1 MSAGREL
8 ELLTL
13 EVCRRF
19 HLDGWTKSAVA
30 DHFGLS
36 RFQVARMLERARDRG
51 WVRIEIDTPA
61 WVDAEL
67 GDRVRDRLG
76 LRHAVVVRAESPG
89 AMTRAEMA
97 SATARLLESVLTPD
111 DILGLA
117 WSRTIAAAV
126 EHMQV
131 VPRVPVVQLT
141 GALPRPDEGSSVELV
156 RRFASTS
163 GGPAYIFYAPT
174 ILSDET
180 AAKSM
185 REQPEVAGALDR
197 LSTVTVALVA
207 AGGWAAGA
215 STLYD
220 GLPPTERAEVAGF
233 DVLGEISGIFIGPDG
248 ALPRPPISR
257 RLLCPSA
264 GELIAVPH
272 VIAAVPGEHNA
283 AVVRSAVAS
292 GVANSVV
299 ISQSTADDLLN
310 LE

>member
-1 MSAGREL
+1 VSAGREL

-51 WVRIEIDTPA
+51 WVRIEIDAPA

-76 LRHAVVVRAESPG
+76 LRHAVVVRAEVPG

-97 SATARLLESVLTPD
+97 SATARLVESVLTPD

-156 RRFASTS
+156 RRFASNS

-207 AGGWAAGA
+207 AGGWATGA
-215 STLYD
+215 STLHD
-220 GLPPTERAEVAGF
+220 GLTPTERAEVAGF
-233 DVLGEISGIFIGPDG
+233 DVVGEISGIFIGHDG

-264 GELIAVPH
+264 DDLVAVPH

-299 ISQSTADDLLN
+299 ISQSTADDLLY

>member
-1 MSAGREL
+1 MSGGRDQ

-51 WVRIEIDTPA
+51 WVRIEVDAPA

-76 LRHAVVVRAESPG
+76 FRHAVVVRAESPG
-89 AMTRAEMA
+89 AATRAELA
-97 SATARLLESVLTPD
+97 SATARLVESVLTPD
-111 DILGLA
+111 DVLGLA

-126 EHMQV
+126 ERMQL
-131 VPRVPVVQLT
+131 VPRIPVVQLT

-156 RRFASTS
+156 RRFAAIS
-163 GGPAYIFYAPT
+163 GGPAYVFYAPM
-174 ILSDET
+174 ILSDER
-180 AAKSM
+180 AAESM
-185 REQPEVAGALDR
+185 RRQPEVAGAMDR
-197 LSTVTVALVA
+197 LRTVTVAVVA
-207 AGGWAAGA
+207 VGGWAPGA

-220 GLPPTERAEVAGF
+220 GMTPADRAEVVGF
-233 DVLGEISGIFIGPDG
+233 NVLGEMSGMFIGADG
-248 ALPRPPISR
+248 GLPRPPIER
-257 RLLCPSA
+257 RMLCPSSV
-264 GELIAVPH
+264 ELAAVPH
-272 VIAAVPGEHNA
+272 VIAAVPGEHGT

-292 GVANSVV
+292 GVVDSVV
-299 ISQSTADDLLN
+299 ISQSTAHDLLN
-310 LE
+310 